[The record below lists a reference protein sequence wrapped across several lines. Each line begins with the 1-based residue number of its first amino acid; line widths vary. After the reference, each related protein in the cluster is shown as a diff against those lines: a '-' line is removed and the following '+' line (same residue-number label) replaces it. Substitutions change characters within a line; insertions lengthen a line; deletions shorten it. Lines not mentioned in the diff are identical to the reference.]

1 MEKRLFRNTKNKMLG
16 GICSGIA
23 DYMDIDPTI
32 VRLAFVGLSLLSVG
46 TLLGAYII
54 GWIIIP
60 EKKE

>member
-1 MEKRLFRNTKNKMLG
+1 MEKRLFRNTKSKMLG

>member
-16 GICSGIA
+16 GICSGVA